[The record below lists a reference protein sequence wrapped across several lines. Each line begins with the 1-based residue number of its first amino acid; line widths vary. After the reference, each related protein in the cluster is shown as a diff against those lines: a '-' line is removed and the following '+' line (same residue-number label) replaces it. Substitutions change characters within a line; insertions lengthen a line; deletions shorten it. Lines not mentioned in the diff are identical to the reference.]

1 LNQNRSSLKPFLFQ
15 NFQRVKNPAI
25 THDRRR
31 LDIADLKRDGETST
45 AGDGG
50 ADGISSL

>member
-1 LNQNRSSLKPFLFQ
+1 MKFFADDI
-15 NFQRVKNPAI
+15 V
-25 THDRRR
+25 
-31 LDIADLKRDGETST
+31 DIADLKRDGETST